1 MQTRINW
8 HHSLFSLSAE
18 DGRLILSSNSDIDI
32 SARQNLEFV
41 ASDIVLKAH
50 TVSHCQYR
58 LWFFHFFFFFV
69 RFVCRTNIFILKN
82 CDFLI
87 ARKVRS
93 LVEVLNRILFASART
108 VLYSLLLIAVNMLS
122 IVGNNNSNQNQFVNI
137 FTSSSFF
144 LSSVLI
150 EFLLFFLNVVFRA
163 KLR

>member
-58 LWFFHFFFFFV
+58 LWFFHFFSFLLDSSAE
-69 RFVCRTNIFILKN
+69 RTYLFWKIAIFWSHEKS
-82 CDFLI
+82 DRWSKF
-87 ARKVRS
+87 
-93 LVEVLNRILFASART
+93 
-108 VLYSLLLIAVNMLS
+108 S
-122 IVGNNNSNQNQFVNI
+122 IVFCLHLRERSCIRCYWLPSTCFRLSGIIILIKINSSI
-137 FTSSSFF
+137 FLRVLLSFF
-144 LSSVLI
+144 LAYWLN
-150 EFLLFFLNVVFRA
+150 FFFFF
-163 KLR
+163 